1 MISRYPTLAYHASF
15 QHCFGKAA
23 LFDLLRQLALLH
35 KDKKQISVGFIGYP
49 NVGKSS
55 VINTLKKKK
64 VCKVAPIP
72 GETKVWQYITL
83 LRNIYLID
91 CPGVVPPTYDS
102 DSDIVIKGV
111 VRAEKLAEPEMII
124 PEVLSRVKKEY
135 LIKTYDIKEW
145 SDWEDF
151 LDQVARKFG
160 KLIKGGEGDI
170 KQAAVMVIND
180 IQRGKIPYFVP
191 PPMKEGEEIGKGDE
205 VPITE
210 KNEKV
215 INELNEKGK
224 EVFEKE
230 LEKKDFVSEKQ
241 IDFNQKEDAALL
253 E

>member
-1 MISRYPTLAYHASF
+1 M
-15 QHCFGKAA
+15 
-23 LFDLLRQLALLH
+23 
-35 KDKKQISVGFIGYP
+35 
-49 NVGKSS
+49 
-55 VINTLKKKK
+55 
-64 VCKVAPIP
+64 CKVAPIP

-230 LEKKDFVSEKQ
+230 IEKKDFVSEKQ
-241 IDFNQKEDAALL
+241 IDFDQKEDAALL